1 MVSRAEVDVVD
12 SLMVTIETQLSH
24 LCQHMTHRGS
34 VQYPYGMSE
43 HSAAAERTRRAII
56 EAGIEVLASNPRTPL
71 AEIAA
76 KAAVSRSTFHR
87 YFPDRAALKTAIS
100 EVAEHHWQQAIAA
113 ARLEE
118 GTGLE
123 AFRRL
128 CSELVDNLDVLIWW
142 MTELGEPDTTEE
154 SQEDRM
160 IAAAI
165 ARGHQD
171 GSIDPQ
177 LSVEWISNVVWSVLY
192 AVRYVPPMAGI
203 SAFEAR
209 QQALRTLM
217 KATAADPS
225 SV

>member
-1 MVSRAEVDVVD
+1 M
-12 SLMVTIETQLSH
+12 
-24 LCQHMTHRGS
+24 
-34 VQYPYGMSE
+34 YPYGMPE
-43 HSAAAERTRRAII
+43 HTPAAERTRQAII
-56 EAGIEVLASNPRTPL
+56 TAGLEVLANNAGAPL
-71 AEIAA
+71 TEVAERAG
-76 KAAVSRSTFHR
+76 VSRSTFHR
-87 YFPDRAALKTAIS
+87 YFPDRAALKAAIG
-100 EVAEHHWQQAIAA
+100 EVAEQKWQQAVAA

-128 CSELVDNLDVLIWW
+128 CAELIDSLDVLIWW
-142 MTELGEPDTTEE
+142 MTELGEAQGMEE
-154 SQEDRM
+154 SPEDRM

-171 GSIDPQ
+171 GTIDRQ

-192 AVRYVPPMAGI
+192 AVHYIPSMVSI

-209 QQALRTLM
+209 QQALHTML
-217 KATAADPS
+217 KAAAADPS